1 MASDSISERRQLFDE
16 GLDAVDPQI
25 KGLKNK
31 INDDIS
37 PDLKAALTARLNLLQ
52 DRHNKIVSAIATQDA
67 ADASVHALEH
77 DGFPDLPDMEIAESL
92 YLELQEEGVAD
103 DAAAAGF
110 EATPKAST
118 LNINLGTP
126 ADKPQQ

>member
-1 MASDSISERRQLFDE
+1 MASDSISERRALFDE

-37 PDLKAALTARLNLLQ
+37 PDLKAALTERLNMLQ
-52 DRHNKIVSAIATQDA
+52 DRHDKIVIAVAQQDE
-67 ADASVHALEH
+67 ADLAVHTLEH

-92 YLELQEEGVAD
+92 FLELQEEGVAD

-118 LNINLGTP
+118 LSINLGTA
-126 ADKPQQ
+126 ADKP